1 MVLVTAVTLSG
12 YEREKETLG
21 AVSRSVNSRRVEVS
35 QLSYSSCSFLSC
47 FLSLS
52 LSLHSSSLL
61 FVIPRFF
68 SLSLSALT
76 FVGELAYVICL
87 SVRVSLP
94 LDRDLCYVPLIPAV
108 KFYFVKVRK

>member
-52 LSLHSSSLL
+52 LHSSSLL
-61 FVIPRFF
+61 FAVPRFF

-108 KFYFVKVRK
+108 KFYFVKARK